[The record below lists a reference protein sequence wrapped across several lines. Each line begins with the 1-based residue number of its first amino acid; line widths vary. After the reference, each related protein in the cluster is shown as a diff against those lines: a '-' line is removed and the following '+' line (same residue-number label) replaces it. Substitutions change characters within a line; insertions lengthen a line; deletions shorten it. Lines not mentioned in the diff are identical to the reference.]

1 MPQGVRVRVSP
12 PAQIH
17 FHLNLDEFISAE
29 IKNEVDELSFS
40 WESPSNIALV
50 KYWGKFSN
58 QTPKNPSI
66 SFTLS
71 NCKTTTNVVFKRLP
85 KSNDLVAFDFY
96 FENNLNINFR
106 PKIEKFF
113 TSIIKYCPYL
123 LDFSLTIKSS
133 NSFPHSSGI
142 ASSASGMSALSLC
155 IMSLEKELTE
165 IDINYMFQKAS
176 FISRIGSGS
185 ACRSVYGG
193 INFWGNHQ
201 ETSKSS
207 DFYSFKMDEHI
218 SSKFDNYRDT
228 ILIIDNQ
235 AKEVSSSVG
244 HKLMDNHPFSEIRF
258 EQANQNIS
266 KLKSIFSSGDL
277 NQFCDLVE
285 KEALML
291 HSLMMSSDP
300 SYILMKPETLIVIT
314 KIQKFRKKS
323 KIPVCFTLDAGA
335 NVHVLYPDNYSNQV
349 KDFIKDELLSYCK
362 NEKFISDII
371 GGGPKQI

>member
-1 MPQGVRVRVSP
+1 MRVRVSP

-17 FHLNLDEFISAE
+17 FHLNLDEFISGK

-40 WESPSNIALV
+40 WDSPSNIALV
-50 KYWGKFSN
+50 KYWGKFPN

-71 NCKTTTNVVFKRLP
+71 NCKTTTNVLFKRLP

-96 FENNLNINFR
+96 FENKLNIDFR

-113 TSIIKYCPYL
+113 SSITKYCPYL
-123 LDFSLTIKSS
+123 LDFHLTIRSS

-165 IDINYMFQKAS
+165 IDMNYMFQKAS

-185 ACRSVYGG
+185 ACRSIYGG

-266 KLKSIFSSGDL
+266 KLKSILSIGDL
-277 NQFCDLVE
+277 NKFCDLVE

-314 KIQKFRKKS
+314 KIQKFRKKF

-335 NVHVLYPDNYSNQV
+335 NVHVLFPDNYSVQV
-349 KDFIKDELLSYCK
+349 EDFIKDELLSYCENK
-362 NEKFISDII
+362 KFISDIV
-371 GGGPKQI
+371 GDGPKQI

>member
-1 MPQGVRVRVSP
+1 MRVRVSP

-17 FHLNLDEFISAE
+17 FHLNLDEFISGE

-50 KYWGKFSN
+50 KYWGKFPN

-96 FENNLNINFR
+96 FENKLNIDFR
-106 PKIEKFF
+106 PKIENFF

-123 LDFSLTIKSS
+123 LDFRLTIRSS

-165 IDINYMFQKAS
+165 IDMNYMFQKAS

-185 ACRSVYGG
+185 ACRSIYGG
-193 INFWGNHQ
+193 INFWGNHKKV
-201 ETSKSS
+201 SKSS
-207 DFYSFKMDEHI
+207 DFYSVRMDEHI

-244 HKLMDNHPFSEIRF
+244 HKLMDNHPFSQIRF
-258 EQANQNIS
+258 EQANQNIL

-291 HSLMMSSDP
+291 HSLMMSSEP

-335 NVHVLYPDNYSNQV
+335 NVHVLFPDNYSVQV
-349 KDFIKDELLSYCK
+349 EDFIKDELLSYCENK
-362 NEKFISDII
+362 KFISDIV
-371 GGGPKQI
+371 GDGPKQI

>member
-1 MPQGVRVRVSP
+1 MRVRVSP

-29 IKNEVDELSFS
+29 RKKDVDDVAFS

-71 NCKTTTNVVFKRLP
+71 NCKTTTNVIFKRLP

-96 FENNLNINFR
+96 FENKLNIDFR

-165 IDINYMFQKAS
+165 IDIKYMFQKAS

-185 ACRSVYGG
+185 ACRSIYGG

-201 ETSKSS
+201 ETSESS
-207 DFYSFKMDEHI
+207 DFYSVRMDEHI

-258 EQANQNIS
+258 EQANHNIS

-291 HSLMMSSDP
+291 HSLMMTSDP

-362 NEKFISDII
+362 NEKIISDII
-371 GGGPKQI
+371 GDGPKQF

>member
-17 FHLNLDEFISAE
+17 FHLNLDEFISGE

-50 KYWGKFSN
+50 KYWGKLSN

-96 FENNLNINFR
+96 FENKLNIDFR

-113 TSIIKYCPYL
+113 SSITKYCPYL
-123 LDFSLTIKSS
+123 LDFRLTIRSS

-165 IDINYMFQKAS
+165 IDMNYMFQKAS

-185 ACRSVYGG
+185 ACRSIYGG

-207 DFYSFKMDEHI
+207 DFYSVRMDEHI

-266 KLKSIFSSGDL
+266 KLKSILSSGDL
-277 NQFCDLVE
+277 NKFCDLVE

-300 SYILMKPETLIVIT
+300 SYILMRPETLIVIT
-314 KIQKFRKKS
+314 KIQKFRKTF

-349 KDFIKDELLSYCK
+349 EDFIKDELLSYCENK
-362 NEKFISDII
+362 KFISDII
-371 GGGPKQI
+371 GDGPKQI